1 MPDQAG
7 DPTGGAEGAGRPVD
21 PAEPDQAN
29 LAEQANRA
37 AHRPDRPTIAE
48 LRTVTQ
54 PPAVRGRKNSEHWVA
69 DVYLRQISPY
79 LTRALLPTG
88 VSANTVTWFM
98 IATGA
103 AAGLSLL
110 IPGIP
115 GAVLAL
121 FLGQMQ
127 MLWDC
132 SDGEVAR
139 WRGTFSPAG
148 TFLDKVGHYTAESV
162 IPVCLGIRA
171 AGSDFSLTAP
181 TGYAYAGAILALLVM
196 FNKALNDMVHVSRA
210 FSGMPRLEDAAGVG
224 TPTRSGLA
232 RVRAVVRYFPF
243 NRIFHSVEMT
253 MLAFLAAL
261 GDAALG
267 GLEVTRFLVLAM
279 LLLAAITVV
288 GHLLAILSSTKLRS
302 PA

>member
-1 MPDQAG
+1 MSLVPDIPVQPVG
-7 DPTGGAEGAGRPVD
+7 DDPGAAQPVGEADRPV
-21 PAEPDQAN
+21 
-29 LAEQANRA
+29 
-37 AHRPDRPTIAE
+37 RPTIAQ
-48 LRTVTQ
+48 LREVTQ

-69 DVYLRQISPY
+69 DVYLRRISPY

-98 IATGA
+98 IVTGA
-103 AAGLSLL
+103 SAGLALL
-110 IPGIP
+110 VPGLP

-121 FLGQMQ
+121 VLGQMQ

-132 SDGEVAR
+132 CDGEIAR
-139 WRGTFSPAG
+139 WRRTFSPAG

-171 AGSDFSLTAP
+171 AGSDFTWSQP
-181 TGYAYAGAILALLVM
+181 GGYAYAGALLALLVL

-210 FSGMPRLEDAAGVG
+210 FAGLPRLEDAAGVG

-232 RVRAVVRYFPF
+232 RLRRLVRYFPF

-253 MLAFLAAL
+253 ILTFFAAV
-261 GDAALG
+261 GDALVG
-267 GLEVTRFLVLAM
+267 GLSVTRGLVIAMLVLA
-279 LLLAAITVV
+279 AVTVV
-288 GHLLAILSSTKLRS
+288 GHLMAILSSTKLRVV
-302 PA
+302 P

>member
-1 MPDQAG
+1 MPDV
-7 DPTGGAEGAGRPVD
+7 PVPD
-21 PAEPDQAN
+21 PAPGQRPESDRESGPESGTEPDPVRS
-29 LAEQANRA
+29 E
-37 AHRPDRPTIAE
+37 RPERPTIAE
-48 LRTVTQ
+48 LRAVTQ

-69 DVYLRQISPY
+69 DVYLRRISPY
-79 LTRALLPTG
+79 LTRILLPTG

-98 IATGA
+98 IITGA
-103 AAGLSLL
+103 SAGLALL

-115 GAVLAL
+115 GALLAL
-121 FLGQMQ
+121 LLGQMQ

-148 TFLDKVGHYTAESV
+148 TFLDKIGHYTAESV

-171 AGSDFSLTAP
+171 AGADFSWTAP
-181 TGYAYAGAILALLVM
+181 SGYAYAGAILALLIM

-210 FSGMPRLEDAAGVG
+210 FSGLARLEDVAGVG
-224 TPTRSGLA
+224 TPTSSGLA
-232 RVRAVVRYFPF
+232 RVRRLVRYFPF

-253 MLAFLAAL
+253 ILAFAAAL
-261 GDAALG
+261 GDVVAG
-267 GLEVTRFLVLAM
+267 GLAVTQALILVM
-279 LLLAAITVV
+279 LLLAVVTVI
-288 GHLLAILSSTKLRS
+288 GHVLAILSSTKLRS

>member
-1 MPDQAG
+1 MADEAG
-7 DPTGGAEGAGRPVD
+7 DRAGG
-21 PAEPDQAN
+21 PAESEQHGAQPEHADQPEHPAG
-29 LAEQANRA
+29 
-37 AHRPDRPTIAE
+37 RPDRPTIAQ

-69 DVYLRQISPY
+69 DVYLRRISPY

-88 VSANTVTWFM
+88 ISANTVTWFM

-148 TFLDKVGHYTAESV
+148 TFLDKVGHYTAESI

-171 AGSDFSLTAP
+171 AGSDFSVTAP
-181 TGYAYAGAILALLVM
+181 TGYAYAAAILALLVM

-210 FSGMPRLEDAAGVG
+210 FSGLPRLQDAAGVG
-224 TPTRSGLA
+224 TPTRSALA
-232 RVRAVVRYFPF
+232 RVRRLVRYFPF

-253 MLAFLAAL
+253 ILAFLAAL
-261 GDAALG
+261 GDAVSG

-279 LLLAAITVV
+279 LLLAAVTVV
-288 GHLLAILSSTKLRS
+288 GHLMAILSSTKLRAPS
-302 PA
+302 